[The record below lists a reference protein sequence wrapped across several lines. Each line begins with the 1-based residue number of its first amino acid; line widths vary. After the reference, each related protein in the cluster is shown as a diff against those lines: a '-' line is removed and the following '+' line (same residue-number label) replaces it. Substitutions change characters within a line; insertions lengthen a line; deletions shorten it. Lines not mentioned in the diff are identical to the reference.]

1 MPIVLLQFLMWKGL
15 QKCKL
20 FYFCQWEIKL
30 LLQNDQ
36 SQAGSRLG
44 IACSIQKGSWHQ
56 GLERSPSLCI
66 VWGFL
71 LLKDLSAILH
81 GTQKQQKGIKPGGCA
96 SQNFSF
102 QGGVCELSFSHG
114 HQTSV
119 TKKSKAE
126 RAFRMFC
133 KTKKNPWGLADG
145 GVQLLLYCSHRS
157 NTSKKVQPS
166 PKEQATETFCSKD
179 TNQKLRVQD
188 LAAAD
193 FWETGKHPS
202 GYTSFPEQSLIW
214 HSQGCRTKRSLNRG
228 LFLGRLYAAGLNMTC
243 SNCHGWHEAAPW
255 PLSTAAMKLAQLGNL
270 NA

>member
-1 MPIVLLQFLMWKGL
+1 MVLRNNRKALNQVDVLHRTSVFKVGFVSYPSVMAIRLLQ
-15 QKCKL
+15 
-20 FYFCQWEIKL
+20 
-30 LLQNDQ
+30 
-36 SQAGSRLG
+36 SQ
-44 IACSIQKGSWHQ
+44 
-56 GLERSPSLCI
+56 
-66 VWGFL
+66 
-71 LLKDLSAILH
+71 
-81 GTQKQQKGIKPGGCA
+81 
-96 SQNFSF
+96 
-102 QGGVCELSFSHG
+102 
-114 HQTSV
+114 
-119 TKKSKAE
+119 KKSKAE
-126 RAFRMFC
+126 RVFRMFC
-133 KTKKNPWGLADG
+133 KTKKNPWGLVDG

-179 TNQKLRVQD
+179 TNQKLRGQD

-228 LFLGRLYAAGLNMTC
+228 LFLRRLCAAGLNMTC

-270 NA
+270 KA